1 MVKTLFPTVDPAV
14 VACVA
19 KLKALPTAADL
30 KSFRGVAKWPNSDFV
45 ARVGGGA
52 WRIDWTPAATAQQKS
67 DTLTAVAA
75 FDQSPLVT
83 AQDAETARLAG
94 IKADAN
100 TVAMLNM
107 LTTKTAA
114 QMLTYVT
121 NNVTTQAQN
130 QKAFAQI
137 LNALSLIWAKVK

>member
-1 MVKTLFPTVDPAV
+1 MARPYFPPVDPV
-14 VACVA
+14 VVNCVA
-19 KLKALPTAADL
+19 KLKALPTAAEL
-30 KSFRGVAKWPNSDFV
+30 KPIRGVARWPNSDFV
-45 ARVGGGA
+45 TRVGGGA

-67 DTLTAVAA
+67 DTLAAVAA
-75 FDQSPLVT
+75 FDQAPLLT
-83 AQDAETARLAG
+83 AQAAEAARLAA

-100 TVAMLNM
+100 TAALLNL

-130 QKAFAQI
+130 QKAIAQI
-137 LNALSLIWAKVK
+137 LNALAVIWAKVK